1 MPYAA
6 GWRLTTIL
14 PMGKT
19 LVTGATGL
27 LGLHLVRA
35 LAARGDDLRLLIR
48 RETDVSALEAID
60 GLEFERVTG
69 DITDRRAVRRAVK
82 GAGRVFH
89 AAGKTSL
96 ASADAGRTFEVNVG
110 GTALMA
116 EEALA
121 AGVERFV
128 HTSSVAAIGPAPEGG
143 RADETQRFTAGRL
156 GIAYVN
162 SKHEAEG
169 EVLRAA
175 AQGLDAVVVNPTF
188 ALGPSVGNTSSMS
201 IELIRRFL
209 QRRIPA
215 YVDGGLNVVDVRDVA
230 DGHLLADESGGRGER
245 YILGGRNFTMQRL
258 FADLSRISGVPGPA
272 LRLPPQ
278 MAIGGARLS
287 EQLGLGL
294 GLSVDETR
302 SASLWWTYSSA
313 KAKRELGFVA
323 RPHEETLE
331 AVLETTAAQLGDR
344 VGADPGPAGAVLDL
358 AGRFTRLAG
367 RMLPR

>member
-1 MPYAA
+1 
-6 GWRLTTIL
+6 
-14 PMGKT
+14 MGKI

-27 LGLHLVRA
+27 VGSHLARA

-48 RETDVSALEAID
+48 RDSDVSALD
-60 GLEFERVTG
+60 GIEFERATG
-69 DITDRRAVRRAVK
+69 DITDRRAIRRAVE
-82 GAGRVFH
+82 GVDRVFH
-89 AAGKTSL
+89 VAGMSSL
-96 ASADAGRTFEVNVG
+96 ASADADRIFEINVG
-110 GTALMA
+110 GSALIA

-128 HTSSVAAIGPAPEGG
+128 YTSSVAAIGPASRGG
-143 RADETQRFTAGRL
+143 RADENQRFTAGGL

-162 SKHEAEG
+162 SKHEAEA
-169 EVLRAA
+169 EVMRTA
-175 AQGLDAVVVNPTF
+175 AQGLDAVIVNPTF
-188 ALGPSVGNTSSMS
+188 ALGPSLGNTTSLS
-201 IELIRRFL
+201 IELIRKFL

-215 YVDGGLNVVDVRDVA
+215 YVDGGLNIVDVRDVA
-230 DGHLLADESGGRGER
+230 TGHLLADASGRKGER

-258 FADLSRISGVPGPA
+258 LADLSRISGVPVPT

-278 MAIGGARLS
+278 LAVEGARLS
-287 EQLGLGL
+287 EQLHLGL

-331 AVLETTAAQLGDR
+331 AALEMTAAQLGDR
-344 VGADPGPAGAVLDL
+344 VGADPGPAGALLEV
-358 AGRFTRLAG
+358 AGRASRLAS
-367 RMLPR
+367 RLLP